1 MSTRLTALPRAA
13 VLLPVATDWQPVV
26 SFELS
31 ADRKRL
37 LKQAT
42 AALDGRIEI
51 VEGSVVASTQ
61 EAADSAERALHGGA
75 ELVLVVASMAVLP
88 SVPLAALDRLA
99 GLPVVIWALHQ
110 NDHLGTDTGHEE
122 IVVDGGT
129 VGATMLA
136 SLLVRAGRPSSSSW
150 ATSDDPDAI
159 ERVESALAAG
169 AGARRI
175 STARIGRVGL
185 PVAGYDCVDL
195 DEDRLRESI
204 GVSIIRLDP
213 QELART
219 YSEVP
224 EAAVMD
230 IVEETRSLYSIDPT
244 LLDDDLFRAARAAA
258 ALEQLVDDHDLDAGA
273 LTCHVEGIRFE
284 PGLGFAPCYAL
295 GRMTSRG
302 VPWSCSSD
310 VPAVMAMLT
319 LKVLGAAAQYH
330 ELEIFDPDSGEF
342 LVASSGEHDLA
353 FAGDARPRL
362 VANGWF
368 PGDTH
373 RGVCA
378 CFGPTPGPATL
389 LGFAQLDAPE
399 PAHRFVIARGT
410 FGSRS
415 FERVATPHASFRF
428 AGSSPAAA
436 WTKWCRAG
444 VSLHAAA
451 TPGDLEGSVESIGR
465 LLGVE
470 VVSV

>member
-1 MSTRLTALPRAA
+1 MSTRLNRLPRAA
-13 VLLPVATDWQPVV
+13 VLLPIAIDWQPVV
-26 SFELS
+26 SFDLS
-31 ADRKRL
+31 ADRNRL

-42 AALDGRIEI
+42 AALDGRVEI
-51 VEGSVVASTQ
+51 VDGSVVASTH
-61 EAADSAERALHGGA
+61 EAAESAERALHGGA
-75 ELVLVVASMAVLP
+75 ELVLVIASMAVLP
-88 SVPLAALDRLA
+88 AVPLAALDRLA

-110 NDHLGTDTGHEE
+110 SDHLDTDAGHEE

-129 VGATMLA
+129 VGSSMLTN
-136 SLLVRAGRPSSSSW
+136 LLVRAGRPFELVLGHIE
-150 ATSDDPDAI
+150 DPDTTDRI
-159 ERVESALAAG
+159 ERALAA
-169 AGARRI
+169 AAAARRI
-175 STARIGRVGL
+175 STARLGRVGL

-195 DEDRLRESI
+195 DENRLRESI
-204 GVSIIRLDP
+204 GASIIRLDP
-213 QELART
+213 QELARA
-219 YSEVP
+219 YREAP
-224 EAAVMD
+224 ETGVMD

-244 LLDDDLFRAARAAA
+244 LLDEDLFRAARAAA

-319 LKVLGAAAQYH
+319 LKALGAAAQYH
-330 ELEIFDPDSGEF
+330 ELEIFDPDRGEF

-368 PGDTH
+368 PGDVH
-373 RGVCA
+373 PGVCA
-378 CFGPTPGPATL
+378 CFGPPPGPATL
-389 LGFAQLDAPE
+389 LGFVQIDAPE
-399 PAHRFVIARGT
+399 PAHRFVIARGM

-415 FERVATPHASFRF
+415 FERVATPYASFRF

-436 WTKWCRAG
+436 WTRWCRAG

-451 TPGDLEGSVESIGR
+451 TPGDLEGCVEAIGR